1 MPIKMST
8 PGDAVK
14 ESIDRFIKTARQEL
28 IIRLAHIGEQV
39 VNEARSYNGKAYQDQ
54 TGNLRS
60 STGYVIV
67 EDGRVIDISDFSQI
81 PPKSDPKGEAGKG
94 SDQGKAYARRLAAGY
109 PQGITLI
116 VVAGMQYAAYVS
128 ARGYNVLDSAEA
140 MARRLVPEMLKKLTS
155 E

>member
-1 MPIKMST
+1 MPIKMTT
-8 PGDAVK
+8 PRDAVK
-14 ESIDRFIKTARQEL
+14 ESINRFIKTAREEL

-67 EDGRVIDISDFSQI
+67 EDGRVIDISGFSQI

-94 SDQGKAYARRLAAGY
+94 SATGEAYARSLAAGY

-128 ARGYNVLDSAEA
+128 ARGYNVLDSAEVL
-140 MARRLVPEMLKKLTS
+140 ARRLVPEMLKKLTS

>member
-1 MPIKMST
+1 MPIKMTT
-8 PGDAVK
+8 PRDAVNT
-14 ESIDRFIKTARQEL
+14 SIDRFIKAARQEL

-67 EDGRVIDISDFSQI
+67 EDGQIVNISDFPQI
-81 PPKSDPKGEAGKG
+81 PPKSDPNGEAGKG
-94 SDQGKAYARRLAAGY
+94 SDMGEAYARRLAAQY

-140 MARRLVPEMLKKLTS
+140 MAKRLVPEMLKKLTS